1 MKISAIF
8 AASAVAVAASP
19 ALAEEEFCG
28 QWNLTRTDD
37 YIVYNDLWGFFADP
51 TGTHARVSTV
61 STDPP
66 SLSTRASAGQA
77 PRRKS
82 SPDGDAE
89 YEIMVWLATIGGAG
103 PLSNTGSAV
112 AQVAV
117 GGVDFE
123 LYHGKNGNI
132 TVYSFVA
139 PTIVNS
145 YSTDLK
151 QFFDNLPANLTI
163 APTQYLINVQAG
175 TEPFVGN
182 GTLTVSKYSAAVKTA
197 EYSQIQQHS
206 PAVGI
211 RSPKMKFLLVAAA
224 FAASAVSADKM
235 CGDWDT
241 AVVGDFTLYNN
252 LWGKDNDP
260 GTGHQCTTLLNS
272 SADNST
278 LVWSTEYKWGGIT
291 WNVKGY
297 PNVGLHFKPIELANV
312 DSIPTSINYTYEYT
326 PTTTANVA
334 YDLFTSSTPDG
345 DFEYEIMVWLAAI
358 GTAWPLASEG
368 KNIKN
373 ITVSGVDFML
383 NHGVNG
389 NMTVFSYVAAQ
400 LTKNFTGD
408 LTEFIEALPQD
419 VAPDAK
425 QYLTKVQCGTESYHA
440 DNASMTVTSYT
451 VAVNTLMQGDVG
463 FSQN

>member
-1 MKISAIF
+1 
-8 AASAVAVAASP
+8 
-19 ALAEEEFCG
+19 
-28 QWNLTRTDD
+28 
-37 YIVYNDLWGFFADP
+37 
-51 TGTHARVSTV
+51 
-61 STDPP
+61 
-66 SLSTRASAGQA
+66 
-77 PRRKS
+77 
-82 SPDGDAE
+82 
-89 YEIMVWLATIGGAG
+89 
-103 PLSNTGSAV
+103 
-112 AQVAV
+112 
-117 GGVDFE
+117 
-123 LYHGKNGNI
+123 
-132 TVYSFVA
+132 
-139 PTIVNS
+139 
-145 YSTDLK
+145 
-151 QFFDNLPANLTI
+151 
-163 APTQYLINVQAG
+163 
-175 TEPFVGN
+175 
-182 GTLTVSKYSAAVKTA
+182 
-197 EYSQIQQHS
+197 
-206 PAVGI
+206 
-211 RSPKMKFLLVAAA
+211 MKFLLVAAA